1 MLSSVT
7 AFCPGH
13 LSGYFSPV
21 IGRDPATT
29 GSIGAGIVIQEG
41 VEARVSR
48 ADVPEILVR
57 RVDSDGHRL
66 DLGSGSPPIAYLM
79 ERLSVTARIETECR
93 LPISAGF
100 GLSAAALVASS
111 FALNTLYELGFSP
124 EECCELAHEAEIVH
138 RTGLGDVAA
147 CQGGGRDFRQGPGI
161 RAPITRFFDIREPL
175 SAIHFGPLPSPEIL
189 GSPEALR
196 RVSAAYPGN
205 TPDTVFHFFELS
217 RSFTEKSG
225 LLTPEVGEVLSHCDR
240 EGIPASMTMLGNGV
254 FSIGP
259 KGAEILSSYERVY
272 DLKLAP
278 SGPRITGIV
287 P

>member
-1 MLSSVT
+1 MMQSVT

-21 IGRDPATT
+21 IGRDPAHT
-29 GSIGAGIVIQEG
+29 GSIGAGIVIHEG

-48 ADVPEILVR
+48 AESPEILVR
-57 RVDSDGHRL
+57 RIAPEGHLL
-66 DLGSGSPPIAYLM
+66 DEVPVSPPLSYLM
-79 ERLSVTARIETECR
+79 ERLSVTAMIETECR

-111 FALNTLYELGFSP
+111 LAINTLYELGLTP
-124 EECCELAHEAEIVH
+124 EDCYELAHEAEIVH

-147 CQGGGRDFRQGPGI
+147 CQGGGRDFRLGPGI

-196 RVSAAYPGN
+196 RVSEAYPGN

-217 RSFTEKSG
+217 RKFAEKSG
-225 LLTPEVGEVLSHCDR
+225 LLTPEVSEVLSHCDR
-240 EGIPASMTMLGNGV
+240 EGVPASMTMLGNGV
-254 FSIGP
+254 FSIGL
-259 KGAEILSSYERVY
+259 KGAEILSAYEEVY
-272 DLKLAP
+272 ELKLAP